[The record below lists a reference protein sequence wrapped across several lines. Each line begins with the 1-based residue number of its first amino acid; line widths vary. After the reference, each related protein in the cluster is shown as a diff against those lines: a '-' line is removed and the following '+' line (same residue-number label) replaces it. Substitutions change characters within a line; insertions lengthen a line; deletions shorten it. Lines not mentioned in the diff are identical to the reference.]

1 MNDFTKHCGI
11 YFAHTID
18 DTDWSYT
25 VIFGYHINGAF
36 IAVPNWK
43 VSCEASDDLYN
54 SNESKLIEAGLNEI
68 QAKTVSGH
76 INIWLKDNEE
86 LVKQRRTEQCMLYDE
101 YIQSIVNK

>member
-1 MNDFTKHCGI
+1 MNDFTKYCGI

-18 DTDWSYT
+18 DADWSYT

-86 LVKQRRTEQCMLYDE
+86 LVKQCKAEQCKLYDE